1 MQNCGLHLDSSVLL
15 LVTFLNKSELRYF
28 KLIYSKK
35 NFMKIQFAVLQSN
48 YF

>member
-35 NFMKIQFAVLQSN
+35 KIYENSICCAPK
-48 YF
+48 